1 MPLTANRI
9 NKKITNDKN
18 HTDMLTFNQYLER
31 VNAAIENLPY
41 PAQPAHLYEPIS
53 YTMALGGK
61 RIRPVL
67 VLMACEAVGGD
78 IEKAIMPAVGLEMY
92 HNFTLLHD
100 DVMDKADIR
109 RGKPTVHVKWDDNTA
124 ILSGDAM
131 LTMATQLIARADAA
145 VMPQVMELFNR
156 TAMEIYEGQ
165 QYDMDFESRGDVT
178 VEEYIA
184 MIRLKTS
191 VLLGCACKMGAL
203 IGGADEA
210 TAQRFY
216 EIGENLGLAFQL
228 QDDMLDVWGDEATFG
243 KAIGGDIMNNKKTF
257 LLINACQ
264 RATDDNRIELAL
276 WLNTE
281 NASRAVKVPAVTAIY
296 ERLGL
301 KELSEAEIA
310 KYNDKAMAAVF
321 ETAVDETA
329 KKAFI
334 DLISRLV
341 KRDR

>member
-1 MPLTANRI
+1 
-9 NKKITNDKN
+9 
-18 HTDMLTFNQYLER
+18 MLTFNQYLER
-31 VNAAIENLPY
+31 VNTAIENLPY

-78 IEKAIMPAVGLEMY
+78 IEKALMPAVGLEMY

-321 ETAVDETA
+321 ETAVDEPA

>member
-1 MPLTANRI
+1 M
-9 NKKITNDKN
+9 
-18 HTDMLTFNQYLER
+18 HTFNEYLER
-31 VNAAIENLPY
+31 VNNAIKAIPY
-41 PAQPAHLYEPIS
+41 PEQPSHLYEPIT
-53 YTMALGGK
+53 YTMDLGGK
-61 RIRPVL
+61 RLRPVL

-78 IEKAIMPAVGLEMY
+78 INRALTPAIGLEMF

-131 LTMATQLIARADAA
+131 LTMATQLIAQSPAD
-145 VMPQVMELFNR
+145 VMPQVMDLYNR

-165 QYDMDFESRGDVT
+165 QYDVDFETRTDVT
-178 VEEYIA
+178 VDEYIE

-210 TAQRFY
+210 TAQLFY
-216 EIGENLGLAFQL
+216 KVGENLGLAFQL

-257 LLINACQ
+257 LLINAMQ
-264 RATDDNRIELAL
+264 RATGDHKVELSL
-276 WLNTE
+276 WLSTP

-296 ERLGL
+296 DALNLRS
-301 KELSEAEIA
+301 LSLDAINR
-310 KYNDKAMAAVF
+310 YNDEALNALSKIAIS
-321 ETAVDETA
+321 DEA
-329 KKAFI
+329 RSEFANFI
-334 DLISRLV
+334 TRLV
-341 KRDR
+341 KRDK

>member
-1 MPLTANRI
+1 
-9 NKKITNDKN
+9 
-18 HTDMLTFNQYLER
+18 MLTFNQYLER

-216 EIGENLGLAFQL
+216 EIGENLGLAFEL

-321 ETAVDETA
+321 ETAVDEPA

>member
-1 MPLTANRI
+1 M
-9 NKKITNDKN
+9 
-18 HTDMLTFNQYLER
+18 HTFNEYLER
-31 VNAAIENLPY
+31 VNNAIKAIPY
-41 PAQPAHLYEPIS
+41 PEQPSHLYEPIT
-53 YTMALGGK
+53 YTMDLGGK
-61 RIRPVL
+61 RLRPVL

-78 IEKAIMPAVGLEMY
+78 INRALTPAIGLEMF

-131 LTMATQLIARADAA
+131 LTMATQLIAQAPAD
-145 VMPQVMELFNR
+145 VMPQVMDLYNR

-165 QYDMDFESRGDVT
+165 QYDVDFETRNDVT
-178 VEEYIA
+178 VDEYIE

-210 TAQRFY
+210 TAQLFY
-216 EIGENLGLAFQL
+216 KVGENLGLAFQL

-257 LLINACQ
+257 LLINAMQ
-264 RATDDNRIELAL
+264 RATGDHKVELSL
-276 WLNTE
+276 WLSTP

-296 ERLGL
+296 DALNLRS
-301 KELSEAEIA
+301 LSLDAINR
-310 KYNDKAMAAVF
+310 YNDEALNALNKIAIS
-321 ETAVDETA
+321 DEARSEFTN
-329 KKAFI
+329 FI
-334 DLISRLV
+334 TRLV
-341 KRDR
+341 KRDK

>member
-1 MPLTANRI
+1 
-9 NKKITNDKN
+9 
-18 HTDMLTFNQYLER
+18 MLTFNEYLQR
-31 VNAAIENLPY
+31 VNDAIKGINY
-41 PAQPAHLYEPIS
+41 PSKPNNLYEPIS
-53 YTMALGGK
+53 YTMDLGGK

-78 IEKAIMPAVGLEMY
+78 IEKAIQPAIGLEMF

-109 RGKPTVHVKWDDNTA
+109 RGMPTVHVKWNDNAA

-131 LTMATQLIARADAA
+131 LTMATQLIAKAPAE
-145 VMPQVMELFNR
+145 VMPQVLDLYNR

-165 QYDMDFESRGDVT
+165 QYDVDFEKRDNVA
-178 VEEYIA
+178 VEEYIE

-191 VLLGCACKMGAL
+191 VLLGCACKMGAI

-210 TAQRFY
+210 TAQLFY
-216 EIGENLGLAFQL
+216 KVGENLGLAFQL

-257 LLINACQ
+257 LLINAMQ
-264 RATDDNRIELAL
+264 RATGDHKVELSL
-276 WLNTE
+276 WLSTP

-296 ERLGL
+296 DALNLRS
-301 KELSEAEIA
+301 LSLDAINR
-310 KYNDKAMAAVF
+310 YNDEALEALSKIAIS
-321 ETAVDETA
+321 DEA
-329 KKAFI
+329 RSEFANFI
-334 DLISRLV
+334 TRLV
-341 KRDR
+341 KRDK

>member
-1 MPLTANRI
+1 
-9 NKKITNDKN
+9 
-18 HTDMLTFNQYLER
+18 MLTFNQYLER

-276 WLNTE
+276 WLNTD

-321 ETAVDETA
+321 ETAVDEPA

>member
-1 MPLTANRI
+1 
-9 NKKITNDKN
+9 
-18 HTDMLTFNQYLER
+18 MLTFNQYLER

-184 MIRLKTS
+184 MIRLNTS

-321 ETAVDETA
+321 ETAVDEPA

>member
-1 MPLTANRI
+1 M
-9 NKKITNDKN
+9 
-18 HTDMLTFNQYLER
+18 HTFNEYLER
-31 VNAAIENLPY
+31 VNNAIKAIPY
-41 PAQPAHLYEPIS
+41 PEQPSHLYEPIT
-53 YTMALGGK
+53 YTMDLGGK
-61 RIRPVL
+61 RLRPVL

-78 IEKAIMPAVGLEMY
+78 INRALTPAIGLEMF

-131 LTMATQLIARADAA
+131 LTMATQLIAQAPAD
-145 VMPQVMELFNR
+145 VMPQVLDLYNR

-165 QYDMDFESRGDVT
+165 QYDVDFEKRNDVT
-178 VEEYIA
+178 VDEYLE

-210 TAQRFY
+210 TAQLFY
-216 EIGENLGLAFQL
+216 KVGENLGLAFQL

-257 LLINACQ
+257 LLINAMQ
-264 RATDDNRIELAL
+264 RATGDHKVELSL
-276 WLNTE
+276 WLSTP

-296 ERLGL
+296 DALNLRS
-301 KELSEAEIA
+301 LSLDAINR
-310 KYNDKAMAAVF
+310 YNDEALEALSKIAIS
-321 ETAVDETA
+321 DEA
-329 KKAFI
+329 RSEFANFI
-334 DLISRLV
+334 TRLV
-341 KRDR
+341 KRDK

>member
-1 MPLTANRI
+1 M
-9 NKKITNDKN
+9 
-18 HTDMLTFNQYLER
+18 HTFNEYLER
-31 VNAAIENLPY
+31 VNNAIKAIPY
-41 PAQPAHLYEPIS
+41 PEQPSHLYEPIT
-53 YTMALGGK
+53 YTMDLGGK
-61 RIRPVL
+61 RLRPVL

-78 IEKAIMPAVGLEMY
+78 INRALTPAIGLEMF

-131 LTMATQLIARADAA
+131 LTMATQLIAQAPAD
-145 VMPQVMELFNR
+145 VMPQVMDLYNR

-165 QYDMDFESRGDVT
+165 QYDVDFETRNDVT
-178 VEEYIA
+178 VDEYIE

-210 TAQRFY
+210 TAQLFY
-216 EIGENLGLAFQL
+216 KVGENLGLAFQL

-257 LLINACQ
+257 LLINAMQ
-264 RATDDNRIELAL
+264 RATGDHKVELSL
-276 WLNTE
+276 WLSTP

-296 ERLGL
+296 DALNLRD
-301 KELSEAEIA
+301 LSLDAINR
-310 KYNDKAMAAVF
+310 YNDEAINALNKISIS
-321 ETAVDETA
+321 DEA
-329 KKAFI
+329 RSEFANFI
-334 DLISRLV
+334 TRLV
-341 KRDR
+341 KRDK

>member
-1 MPLTANRI
+1 M
-9 NKKITNDKN
+9 
-18 HTDMLTFNQYLER
+18 HTFNEYLER
-31 VNAAIENLPY
+31 VNNAIKAIPY
-41 PAQPAHLYEPIS
+41 PEQPSHLYEPIT
-53 YTMALGGK
+53 YTMDLGGK
-61 RIRPVL
+61 RLRPVL

-78 IEKAIMPAVGLEMY
+78 INRALTPAIGLEMF

-131 LTMATQLIARADAA
+131 LTMATQLIAQAPAD
-145 VMPQVMELFNR
+145 VMPQVMDLYNR

-165 QYDMDFESRGDVT
+165 QYDVDFETRNDVT
-178 VEEYIA
+178 VDEYIE

-210 TAQRFY
+210 TAQLFY
-216 EIGENLGLAFQL
+216 KVGENLGLAFQL

-257 LLINACQ
+257 LLINAMQ
-264 RATDDNRIELAL
+264 RATGDHKVELSL
-276 WLNTE
+276 WLSTP

-296 ERLGL
+296 DALDLRS
-301 KELSEAEIA
+301 LSLDAINR
-310 KYNDKAMAAVF
+310 YNDEALEALSKIAIS
-321 ETAVDETA
+321 DEA
-329 KKAFI
+329 RSEFANFI
-334 DLISRLV
+334 TRLV
-341 KRDR
+341 KRDK

>member
-1 MPLTANRI
+1 M
-9 NKKITNDKN
+9 
-18 HTDMLTFNQYLER
+18 HTFNEYLER
-31 VNAAIENLPY
+31 VNNAIKAIPY
-41 PAQPAHLYEPIS
+41 PEQPSHLYEPIT
-53 YTMALGGK
+53 YTMDLGGK
-61 RIRPVL
+61 RLRPVL

-78 IEKAIMPAVGLEMY
+78 INRALTPAIGLEMF

-131 LTMATQLIARADAA
+131 LTMATQLIAQAPAD
-145 VMPQVMELFNR
+145 VMPQVMDLYNR

-165 QYDMDFESRGDVT
+165 QYDVDFETRNDVT
-178 VEEYIA
+178 VDEYIE

-210 TAQRFY
+210 TAQLFY
-216 EIGENLGLAFQL
+216 KVGENLGLAFQL

-257 LLINACQ
+257 LLINAMQ
-264 RATDDNRIELAL
+264 RATGDHKVELSL
-276 WLNTE
+276 WLSTP

-296 ERLGL
+296 DALNLRS
-301 KELSEAEIA
+301 LSLDAINR
-310 KYNDKAMAAVF
+310 YNDEALEALSKIAIS
-321 ETAVDETA
+321 DEA
-329 KKAFI
+329 RSEFANFI
-334 DLISRLV
+334 TRLV
-341 KRDR
+341 KRDK

>member
-1 MPLTANRI
+1 M
-9 NKKITNDKN
+9 
-18 HTDMLTFNQYLER
+18 HTFNEYLER
-31 VNAAIENLPY
+31 VNNAIKAIPY
-41 PAQPAHLYEPIS
+41 PEQPSHLYEPIT
-53 YTMALGGK
+53 YTMDLGGK
-61 RIRPVL
+61 RLRPVL
-67 VLMACEAVGGD
+67 VLMACDAVGGD
-78 IEKAIMPAVGLEMY
+78 INRALTPAIGLEMF

-131 LTMATQLIARADAA
+131 LTMATQLIAQAPAD
-145 VMPQVMELFNR
+145 VMPQVMDLYNR

-165 QYDMDFESRGDVT
+165 QYDVDFETRNDVT
-178 VEEYIA
+178 VDEYIE

-210 TAQRFY
+210 TAQLFY
-216 EIGENLGLAFQL
+216 KVGENLGLAFQL

-257 LLINACQ
+257 LLINAMQ
-264 RATDDNRIELAL
+264 RATGDHKVELSL
-276 WLNTE
+276 WLSTP

-296 ERLGL
+296 DALDLRS
-301 KELSEAEIA
+301 LSLDAINR
-310 KYNDKAMAAVF
+310 YNDEALNALNKIAIS
-321 ETAVDETA
+321 DEA
-329 KKAFI
+329 RSEFANFI
-334 DLISRLV
+334 TRLV
-341 KRDR
+341 KRDK

>member
-1 MPLTANRI
+1 M
-9 NKKITNDKN
+9 
-18 HTDMLTFNQYLER
+18 HTFNEYLER
-31 VNAAIENLPY
+31 VNNAIKAIPY
-41 PAQPAHLYEPIS
+41 PEQPSHLYEPIT
-53 YTMALGGK
+53 YTMDLGGK
-61 RIRPVL
+61 RLRPVL

-78 IEKAIMPAVGLEMY
+78 INRAITPAIGLEMF

-131 LTMATQLIARADAA
+131 LTMATQLIAQAPAD
-145 VMPQVMELFNR
+145 VMPQVMDLYNR

-165 QYDMDFESRGDVT
+165 QYDVDFETRNDVT
-178 VEEYIA
+178 VDEYIE

-210 TAQRFY
+210 TAQLFY
-216 EIGENLGLAFQL
+216 KVGENLGLAFQL

-257 LLINACQ
+257 LLINAMQ
-264 RATDDNRIELAL
+264 RATGDHKVELSL
-276 WLNTE
+276 WLSTP

-296 ERLGL
+296 DALNLRS
-301 KELSEAEIA
+301 LSLDAINR
-310 KYNDKAMAAVF
+310 YNDEALNALNKIAIS
-321 ETAVDETA
+321 DEA
-329 KKAFI
+329 RSEFANFI
-334 DLISRLV
+334 TRLV
-341 KRDR
+341 KRDK

>member
-1 MPLTANRI
+1 M
-9 NKKITNDKN
+9 
-18 HTDMLTFNQYLER
+18 HTFNEYLEQ
-31 VNAAIENLPY
+31 VNNAIKAIPY
-41 PAQPAHLYEPIS
+41 PEQPSHLYEPIT
-53 YTMALGGK
+53 YTMDLGGK
-61 RIRPVL
+61 RLRPVL

-78 IEKAIMPAVGLEMY
+78 INRAITPAIGLEMF

-131 LTMATQLIARADAA
+131 LTMATQLIAQAPAD
-145 VMPQVMELFNR
+145 VMPQVMDLYNR

-165 QYDMDFESRGDVT
+165 QYDVDFETRNDVT
-178 VEEYIA
+178 VDEYIE

-210 TAQRFY
+210 TAQLFY
-216 EIGENLGLAFQL
+216 KVGENLGLAFQL

-257 LLINACQ
+257 LLINAMQ
-264 RATDDNRIELAL
+264 RATGDHKVELSL
-276 WLNTE
+276 WLSTP

-296 ERLGL
+296 DALNLRS
-301 KELSEAEIA
+301 LSLDAINR
-310 KYNDKAMAAVF
+310 YNDEAL
-321 ETAVDETA
+321 ETLSKIAISDEA
-329 KKAFI
+329 RSEFANFI
-334 DLISRLV
+334 TRLV
-341 KRDR
+341 KRDK

>member
-1 MPLTANRI
+1 M
-9 NKKITNDKN
+9 
-18 HTDMLTFNQYLER
+18 HTFNEYLER
-31 VNAAIENLPY
+31 VNNAIKAIPY
-41 PAQPAHLYEPIS
+41 PEQPSHLYEPIT
-53 YTMALGGK
+53 YTMDLGGK
-61 RIRPVL
+61 RLRPVL

-78 IEKAIMPAVGLEMY
+78 INRALTPAIGLEMF

-131 LTMATQLIARADAA
+131 LTMATQLIAQAPAD
-145 VMPQVMELFNR
+145 VMPQVMDLYNR

-165 QYDMDFESRGDVT
+165 QYDVDFETRNDVT
-178 VEEYIA
+178 VDEYIK

-210 TAQRFY
+210 TAQLFY
-216 EIGENLGLAFQL
+216 QVGENLGLAFQL

-257 LLINACQ
+257 LLINAMQ
-264 RATDDNRIELAL
+264 RATGDHKVELSL
-276 WLNTE
+276 WLSTP

-296 ERLGL
+296 DALNLRD
-301 KELSEAEIA
+301 LSLDAINR
-310 KYNDKAMAAVF
+310 YNDEALEALSKIAIS
-321 ETAVDETA
+321 DEA
-329 KKAFI
+329 RSEFANFI
-334 DLISRLV
+334 TRLV
-341 KRDR
+341 KRDK

>member
-1 MPLTANRI
+1 M
-9 NKKITNDKN
+9 
-18 HTDMLTFNQYLER
+18 HTFNEYLER
-31 VNAAIENLPY
+31 VNNAIKAIPY
-41 PAQPAHLYEPIS
+41 PEQPSHLYEPIT
-53 YTMALGGK
+53 YTMDLGGK
-61 RIRPVL
+61 RLRPVL
-67 VLMACEAVGGD
+67 VLMACDAVGGD
-78 IEKAIMPAVGLEMY
+78 INRAITPAIGLEMF

-131 LTMATQLIARADAA
+131 LTMATQLIAQAPAD
-145 VMPQVMELFNR
+145 VMPQVMDLYNR

-165 QYDMDFESRGDVT
+165 QYDVDFETRGDVT
-178 VEEYIA
+178 VDEYIE

-210 TAQRFY
+210 TAQLFY
-216 EIGENLGLAFQL
+216 KVGENLGLAFQL

-257 LLINACQ
+257 LLINAMQ
-264 RATDDNRIELAL
+264 RATGDHKVELSL
-276 WLNTE
+276 WLSTP

-296 ERLGL
+296 DALNLRS
-301 KELSEAEIA
+301 LSLDAINR
-310 KYNDKAMAAVF
+310 YNDEALNALSKIAIS
-321 ETAVDETA
+321 DEA
-329 KKAFI
+329 RSEFANFI
-334 DLISRLV
+334 TRLV
-341 KRDR
+341 KRDK

>member
-1 MPLTANRI
+1 
-9 NKKITNDKN
+9 
-18 HTDMLTFNQYLER
+18 MLTFNEYLER
-31 VNAAIENLPY
+31 VNNAIKAIPY
-41 PAQPAHLYEPIS
+41 PEQPSHLYEPIT
-53 YTMALGGK
+53 YTMDLGGK
-61 RIRPVL
+61 RLRPVL

-78 IEKAIMPAVGLEMY
+78 INRALTPAIGLEMF

-131 LTMATQLIARADAA
+131 LTMATQLIAQSPAD
-145 VMPQVMELFNR
+145 VMPQVMDLYNR

-165 QYDMDFESRGDVT
+165 QYDVDFETRTDVT
-178 VEEYIA
+178 VDEYIE

-210 TAQRFY
+210 TARLFY
-216 EIGENLGLAFQL
+216 KVGENLGLAFQL

-257 LLINACQ
+257 LLINAMQ
-264 RATDDNRIELAL
+264 RATGDNKVELSL
-276 WLNTE
+276 WLNTP
-281 NASRAVKVPAVTAIY
+281 NASRSVKVPAVTAIY
-296 ERLGL
+296 DALNLRSLSLDAINRYNNEALEALG
-301 KELSEAEIA
+301 KIDISAEARTEFC
-310 KYNDKAMAAVF
+310 N
-321 ETAVDETA
+321 
-329 KKAFI
+329 FI
-334 DLISRLV
+334 TRLV
-341 KRDR
+341 KRDK

>member
-1 MPLTANRI
+1 M
-9 NKKITNDKN
+9 
-18 HTDMLTFNQYLER
+18 HTFNEYLER
-31 VNAAIENLPY
+31 VNNAIKAIPY
-41 PAQPAHLYEPIS
+41 PEQPSHLYEPIT
-53 YTMALGGK
+53 YTMDLGGK
-61 RIRPVL
+61 RLRPVL

-78 IEKAIMPAVGLEMY
+78 INRAITPAIGLEMF

-131 LTMATQLIARADAA
+131 LTMATQLIAQTPAD
-145 VMPQVMELFNR
+145 VMPQVMDLYNR

-165 QYDMDFESRGDVT
+165 QYDVDFETRNDVT
-178 VEEYIA
+178 VDEYIE

-210 TAQRFY
+210 TAQLFY
-216 EIGENLGLAFQL
+216 KVGENLGLAFQL

-257 LLINACQ
+257 LLINAMQ
-264 RATDDNRIELAL
+264 RATGDHKVELSL
-276 WLNTE
+276 WLSTP

-296 ERLGL
+296 DALNLRS
-301 KELSEAEIA
+301 LSLDAINR
-310 KYNDKAMAAVF
+310 YNDEALNALNKIAIS
-321 ETAVDETA
+321 DEA
-329 KKAFI
+329 RSEFANFI
-334 DLISRLV
+334 TRLV
-341 KRDR
+341 KRDK

>member
-1 MPLTANRI
+1 M
-9 NKKITNDKN
+9 
-18 HTDMLTFNQYLER
+18 HTFNEYLER
-31 VNAAIENLPY
+31 VNNAIKAIPY
-41 PAQPAHLYEPIS
+41 PEQPSHLYEPIT
-53 YTMALGGK
+53 YTMDLGGK
-61 RIRPVL
+61 RLRPVL

-78 IEKAIMPAVGLEMY
+78 INRAITPAIGLEMF

-131 LTMATQLIARADAA
+131 LTMATQLIAQAPAD
-145 VMPQVMELFNR
+145 VMPQVMDLYNR

-165 QYDMDFESRGDVT
+165 QYDVDFETRNDVT
-178 VEEYIA
+178 VDEYIE

-210 TAQRFY
+210 TAQLFY
-216 EIGENLGLAFQL
+216 KVGENLGLAFQL

-257 LLINACQ
+257 LLINAMQ
-264 RATDDNRIELAL
+264 RATGDHKVELSL
-276 WLNTE
+276 WLSTP

-296 ERLGL
+296 DALNLRS
-301 KELSEAEIA
+301 LSLDAINR
-310 KYNDKAMAAVF
+310 YNDEALEALSKIAIS
-321 ETAVDETA
+321 DEA
-329 KKAFI
+329 RSEFANFI
-334 DLISRLV
+334 TRLV
-341 KRDR
+341 KRDK

>member
-1 MPLTANRI
+1 M
-9 NKKITNDKN
+9 
-18 HTDMLTFNQYLER
+18 HTFNEYLER
-31 VNAAIENLPY
+31 VNNAIKAIPY
-41 PAQPAHLYEPIS
+41 PQQPSHLYEPIT
-53 YTMALGGK
+53 YTMDLGGK
-61 RIRPVL
+61 RLRPVL

-78 IEKAIMPAVGLEMY
+78 INRAITPAIGLEMF

-131 LTMATQLIARADAA
+131 LTMATQLIAQTPAD
-145 VMPQVMELFNR
+145 VMPQVMDLYNR

-165 QYDMDFESRGDVT
+165 QYDVDFETRNDVT
-178 VEEYIA
+178 VDEYIE

-210 TAQRFY
+210 TAQLFY
-216 EIGENLGLAFQL
+216 KVGENLGLAFQL

-257 LLINACQ
+257 LLINAMQ
-264 RATDDNRIELAL
+264 RATGDHKVELSL
-276 WLNTE
+276 WLSTP

-296 ERLGL
+296 DALNLRS
-301 KELSEAEIA
+301 LSLDAINR
-310 KYNDKAMAAVF
+310 YNDEALEALSKIAIS
-321 ETAVDETA
+321 DEA
-329 KKAFI
+329 RSEFANFI
-334 DLISRLV
+334 TRLV
-341 KRDR
+341 KRDK

>member
-1 MPLTANRI
+1 
-9 NKKITNDKN
+9 
-18 HTDMLTFNQYLER
+18 MLTFNEYLER
-31 VNAAIENLPY
+31 VNNAIKAIPY
-41 PAQPAHLYEPIS
+41 PQQPSHLYEPIT
-53 YTMALGGK
+53 YTMDLGGK
-61 RIRPVL
+61 RLRPVL

-78 IEKAIMPAVGLEMY
+78 INRALTPAIGLEMF

-131 LTMATQLIARADAA
+131 LTMATQLIAQSPAD
-145 VMPQVMELFNR
+145 VMPQVMDLYNR

-165 QYDMDFESRGDVT
+165 QYDVDFETRTDVT
-178 VEEYIA
+178 VDEYIE

-210 TAQRFY
+210 TARLFY
-216 EIGENLGLAFQL
+216 KVGENLGLAFQL

-257 LLINACQ
+257 LLINAMQ
-264 RATDDNRIELAL
+264 RATGDHKVELSL
-276 WLNTE
+276 WLNTP
-281 NASRAVKVPAVTAIY
+281 NASRSVKVPAVTAIY
-296 ERLGL
+296 DALNLRSLSLDAINRYNNEALEALG
-301 KELSEAEIA
+301 KIDISAEARTEFC
-310 KYNDKAMAAVF
+310 N
-321 ETAVDETA
+321 
-329 KKAFI
+329 FI
-334 DLISRLV
+334 TRLV
-341 KRDR
+341 KRDK

>member
-1 MPLTANRI
+1 M
-9 NKKITNDKN
+9 
-18 HTDMLTFNQYLER
+18 HTFNEYLER
-31 VNAAIENLPY
+31 VNNAIKAIPY
-41 PAQPAHLYEPIS
+41 PEQPSHLYEPIT
-53 YTMALGGK
+53 YTMDLGGK
-61 RIRPVL
+61 RLRPVL
-67 VLMACEAVGGD
+67 VLMACDAVGGD
-78 IEKAIMPAVGLEMY
+78 INRAITPAIGLEMF

-131 LTMATQLIARADAA
+131 LTMATQLIAQAPAD
-145 VMPQVMELFNR
+145 VMPQVMDLYNR

-165 QYDMDFESRGDVT
+165 QYDVDFETRNDVT
-178 VEEYIA
+178 VDEYIE

-210 TAQRFY
+210 TAQLFY
-216 EIGENLGLAFQL
+216 KVGENLGLAFQL

-257 LLINACQ
+257 LLINAMQ
-264 RATDDNRIELAL
+264 RATGDHKVELSL
-276 WLNTE
+276 WLSTP

-296 ERLGL
+296 DALNLRS
-301 KELSEAEIA
+301 LSLDAINR
-310 KYNDKAMAAVF
+310 YNDEALNALNKIAIS
-321 ETAVDETA
+321 DEA
-329 KKAFI
+329 RSEFANFI
-334 DLISRLV
+334 TRLV
-341 KRDR
+341 KRDK